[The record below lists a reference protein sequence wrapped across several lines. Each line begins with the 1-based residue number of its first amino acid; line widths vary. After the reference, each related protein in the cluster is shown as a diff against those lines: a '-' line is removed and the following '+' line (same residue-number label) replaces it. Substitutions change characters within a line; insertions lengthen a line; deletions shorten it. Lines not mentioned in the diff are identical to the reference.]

1 MNEKEVMISHAL
13 DLKER
18 SASQSIVTSTNFLSV
33 EELSDIIKT
42 ERINNEFVDT
52 FYYGGHLEAER
63 KVAVFVPSFYSV
75 TEDELEVFLNNN
87 SFNPLSV
94 LEITKDRF
102 AVLSHRDYLGALMGL
117 GIKRE
122 MIGDILVN
130 SEGCTLFCLKSIE
143 DYICANL
150 SKAGRGQLCVKK
162 ADVSKLV
169 LNESKTEISFISVAS
184 LRLDCL
190 VAAAFRL
197 SRTGAVNFITQGTV
211 YVNGEQITKTD
222 YILKENDKLVLRGK
236 GKTVIEKVIGESK
249 KGRMHINL
257 KRYI

>member
-13 DLKER
+13 DLKEK
-18 SASQSIVTSTNFLSV
+18 AAIESIVTSTNFLSV
-33 EELSDIIKT
+33 EEISDVIKT
-42 ERINNEFVDT
+42 ERINNEFVNS
-52 FYYGGHLEAER
+52 FYYGGYEEAER
-63 KVAVFVPSFYSV
+63 RVVIFVPSFYSLKNNDLV
-75 TEDELEVFLNNN
+75 DFLKDKDL
-87 SFNPLSV
+87 NPLSV
-94 LEITKDRF
+94 IRISKDRF
-102 AVLSHRDYLGALMGL
+102 ANLSHRDYLGAVMGL

-122 MIGDILVN
+122 MLGDIIVD
-130 SEGCTLFCLKSIE
+130 SDGCFLFCLRSIA

-150 SKAGRGQLCVKK
+150 DKAGRGQLTLKK
-162 ADVSKLV
+162 ADIDEFV
-169 LNESKTEISFISVAS
+169 LSESKTETSFISVAS

-197 SRTGAVNFITQGTV
+197 SRNGAVNYITQGTV

-236 GKTVIEKVIGESK
+236 GKTVIENVIGENK
-249 KGRMHINL
+249 KGRTHLNL